1 MCLRGGMGGLRD
13 LAAWTEPDYPEEGNE
28 RASMTNEVV
37 VRRTVTACLGV
48 KEADAMCERITNGL
62 IHQAATYL
70 MLAELVLELDESLAW
85 QIYEDHDGG
94 QMFRDVWHCLEV
106 KVLAPLS
113 MSKPVVVAMRRAA
126 LAYIQV
132 FRSLDVK
139 EFQETYPNIPWDD
152 RTDRPVLSMR
162 AMLKLAQLNDEPELQ
177 ARAFR
182 QALQASGGKL
192 TEKSISLQVS
202 RLLPQFDDA
211 EEELQDA
218 KLRQWLGR
226 ILASFESS
234 LRAMEEEAKMPKKI
248 VSKTKN
254 LIKVMTKLYERI
266 KAV

>member
-1 MCLRGGMGGLRD
+1 
-13 LAAWTEPDYPEEGNE
+13 
-28 RASMTNEVV
+28 MTNEVV
-37 VRRTVTACLGV
+37 VRRSVTICLDV
-48 KEADAMCERITNGL
+48 KEADAMCERITKGL

-85 QIYEDHDGG
+85 QVYEDHDGG

-152 RTDRPVLSMR
+152 RTNRPVLSMR

-177 ARAFR
+177 ERAFR
-182 QALQASGGKL
+182 LAMQATNGKL
-192 TEKSISLQVS
+192 TEKAVALQVT
-202 RLLPQFDDA
+202 RLLPQFDDT
-211 EEELQDA
+211 EEELTDA
-218 KLRQWLGR
+218 KLRKWVGM
-226 ILASFESS
+226 ILTSFESS
-234 LRAMEEEAKMPKKI
+234 LKAMEEEAKMPKKI
-248 VSKTKN
+248 VTKTKSV
-254 LIKVMTKLYERI
+254 IKALSKLYERI
-266 KAV
+266 KAG